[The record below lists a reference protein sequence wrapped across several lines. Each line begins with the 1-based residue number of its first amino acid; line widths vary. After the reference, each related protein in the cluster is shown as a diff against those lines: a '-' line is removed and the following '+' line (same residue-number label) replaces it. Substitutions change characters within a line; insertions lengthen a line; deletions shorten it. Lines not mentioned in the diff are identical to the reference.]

1 MSDLRIVSLI
11 ASATEIVCAL
21 GLEDKLVGRSHEC
34 DFPESLLSLPACS
47 TSKVD
52 VNSTSREIDTQVKSI
67 LREALSVYLV
77 DDKQLDELKPTHII
91 TQTQCEVCAVSLK
104 DVEQAVCEIIGSK
117 PKIIA
122 LEPMDLNDIW
132 IDIAKVGRELGV
144 VERAENLIA
153 KLRKRLADIQ
163 NKNNREDRA
172 TTQNLPTVA
181 CVEWIDPLM
190 AAGNWVPEMVEI
202 AGGKNV
208 FGKAGEHSPWLSWEE
223 LQQADP
229 DFIVVMPCGFDL
241 KRTRQEMQVL
251 LDDSRW
257 AKLSAVRE
265 LNVYLTDG
273 NQYFNRP
280 GPRVVESVE
289 ILAEIL
295 FPNRFDFRHEGSGWE
310 VF

>member
-34 DFPESLLSLPACS
+34 DFPESILSLPVCS
-47 TSKVD
+47 DSKVD
-52 VNSTSREIDTQVKSI
+52 VKSPSREIDKQVKSI

-77 DDKQLDELKPTHII
+77 DDKLLDKLKPTHIV

-104 DVEQAVCEIIGSK
+104 DVEQAVCEMIGSQ
-117 PKIIA
+117 PEIIA

-132 IDIAKVGRELGV
+132 IDIVKVGRELGV
-144 VERAENLIA
+144 GEKAENLVLE
-153 KLRKRLADIQ
+153 LRKRLTDIQ
-163 NKNNREDRA
+163 KRTENNSGMSSP
-172 TTQNLPTVA
+172 NLPTVA

-208 FGKAGEHSPWLSWEE
+208 FGRAGEHSPWLSWDE
-223 LQQADP
+223 LLQADP
-229 DFIVVMPCGFDL
+229 DFIIVMPCGFDL

-251 LDDSRW
+251 RDDSRW
-257 AKLSAVRE
+257 ADLSAVRE
-265 LNVYLTDG
+265 VNVYLTDG

-295 FPNRFDFRHEGSGWE
+295 FPNRFHFGHQGSGWE
-310 VF
+310 VY